1 MCRSKKIPLVGR
13 VAGSRGLLTCALE
26 PDQRVEADPTQCGE
40 RGGDRGLGDDLRG
53 EIGQHAVH
61 LPTSAAFTRMSGG
74 SVAFGAGVVFNVGSV
89 AGPKHVVFD
98 MGGVASST
106 SRGVYILGAF

>member
-1 MCRSKKIPLVGR
+1 
-13 VAGSRGLLTCALE
+13 
-26 PDQRVEADPTQCGE
+26 
-40 RGGDRGLGDDLRG
+40 
-53 EIGQHAVH
+53 
-61 LPTSAAFTRMSGG
+61 MSGG